1 MYFRCIY
8 KQIDKLFQYRTEFS
22 VIAKHIATNIT
33 KRSQYCLIY
42 QNFLIR
48 CILAILQKCQFFQNL
63 VFNKLCKKIIILE
76 IYDHLFRK
84 RPYRIAFLEK
94 THRVKTFL
102 ILSFSGPYFP
112 TLGLI
117 TEIYSVNFH
126 IQSKF
131 GKIRTRKTP
140 NMDTF
145 QAVIISKIVES
156 EGSDV
161 EIL

>member
-1 MYFRCIY
+1 MTICF
-8 KQIDKLFQYRTEFS
+8 
-22 VIAKHIATNIT
+22 VNG
-33 KRSQYCLIY
+33 
-42 QNFLIR
+42 
-48 CILAILQKCQFFQNL
+48 LALTFQNRI
-63 VFNKLCKKIIILE
+63 FRKDSPCKK
-76 IYDHLFRK
+76 F
-84 RPYRIAFLEK
+84 PYFG
-94 THRVKTFL
+94 
-102 ILSFSGPYFP
+102 FSGPYFP